1 MNDSIRLLPSTGL
14 RLASLAL
21 ALVAS
26 VSRAA
31 LVNASYTQPTL
42 DKWVYPFA
50 SNGGGLRTSAPT
62 FGSVGGDA
70 GLWDDRDAQFLAGFN
85 TSGDVPTGLG
95 AASYQVVSAQFT
107 ITMNIHAANLVMFDG
122 SYDPI
127 STYDTANGGAPI
139 NGDDAGRSIE
149 LYGVGYRNGFT
160 ATSMV
165 ENSPFA
171 FGDPTLEGV
180 RNFYATDFLAGAARD
195 VSNNVRDGF
204 DPLPFAVGQVAPG
217 FLNLDGTIMDQAD
230 IVFTLNLANPDVLA
244 YLASGLDLGRV
255 NLMVSSMHSA
265 SQGGPATRPE
275 FDTKELGLA
284 GTPARLD
291 LQVNVVPEPA
301 TAALLA
307 AGAGILLRR
316 FRRRR
321 S

>member
-1 MNDSIRLLPSTGL
+1 MNNLIRLLTSKGL

-21 ALVAS
+21 VLAAP

-31 LVNASYTQPTL
+31 LVNASYSQPTL

-62 FGSVGGDA
+62 FGAVGGTA
-70 GLWDDRDAQFLAGFN
+70 GSWDDRDAQFLAGFN
-85 TSGDVPTGLG
+85 TSVEVPTGLG
-95 AASYQVVSAQFT
+95 AAAYQVVSAQFT
-107 ITMNIHAANLVMFDG
+107 VTMNINSANLVVFDG

-127 STYDTANGGAPI
+127 STYDTANEGAPI

-160 ATSMV
+160 ATSMT
-165 ENSPFA
+165 ETSAFA

-180 RNFYATDFLAGAARD
+180 RNFYATDFLSGSARD

-204 DPLPFAVGQVAPG
+204 DPLPFAVGQVAPA

-230 IVFTLNLANPDVLA
+230 VVFTLNLANPDVLA
-244 YLASGLDLGRV
+244 YLASGLHLGRV

-275 FDTKELGLA
+275 FDAKELGLA

-291 LQVNVVPEPA
+291 LQVNVVPEPSA
-301 TAALLA
+301 AALFA
-307 AGAGILLRR
+307 AGAGLLLRR
-316 FRRRR
+316 FRRSR

>member
-1 MNDSIRLLPSTGL
+1 MNDSIRLLPSAGL
-14 RLASLAL
+14 RLAGLAL
-21 ALVAS
+21 ALAAP
-26 VSRAA
+26 VSHAV
-31 LVNASYTQPTL
+31 LVNATYSQPTL

-62 FGSVGGDA
+62 FGAVGGDA

-85 TSGDVPTGLG
+85 TSVEVPAGLG

-107 ITMNIHAANLVMFDG
+107 ITMNINSANMVVFDG

-127 STYDTANGGAPI
+127 ATYDSANEGAPI

-180 RNFYATDFLAGAARD
+180 RNFYATDFLSGSARD

-204 DPLPFAVGQVAPG
+204 DPLPFAVGQVAPA
-217 FLNLDGTIMDQAD
+217 FLNLDGTIMDQDD
-230 IVFTLNLANPDVLA
+230 ILFTLNLANPDVLS
-244 YLASGLDLGRV
+244 YLASGLHLGRV

-275 FDTKELGLA
+275 FDAKELGLA
-284 GTPARLD
+284 GTPARFSLE
-291 LQVNVVPEPA
+291 VNVVPEPS

-316 FRRRR
+316 FRRRQA
-321 S
+321 